1 VYGKKETDLGQAE
14 SGMSLLQ
21 QAKAETSGQNGKDGV
36 SEGINTVSGGKVGS
50 DNVGNN
56 DNSFNGNGGNGGHVS
71 CLETC
76 FAREEVVVTTILVI
90 TATQIMVTEEM
101 RATFVDAD
109 LNFALLEEAKAV
121 RAIQNNL
128 FSNNGDGIFWPI
140 VLTLVW
146 LWP

>member
-1 VYGKKETDLGQAE
+1 MKGR
-14 SGMSLLQ
+14 
-21 QAKAETSGQNGKDGV
+21 
-36 SEGINTVSGGKVGS
+36 S

-101 RATFVDAD
+101 RATFVDVD
-109 LNFALLEEAKAV
+109 LNFALLKEAKAV
-121 RAIQNNL
+121 RVIQNNL
-128 FSNNGDGIFWPI
+128 FS
-140 VLTLVW
+140 LY
-146 LWP
+146 